1 MSKRVCNFVNAH
13 KGMVTGAAVSAATAL
28 APVASFAAVEGGNG
42 YIQAD
47 WVANLLPNITA
58 DVGTMI
64 PIGIGVMSIFIGISL
79 IPKIIYK
86 FLG

>member
-13 KGMVTGAAVSAATAL
+13 KGTITGAVVSACTAVAPL
-28 APVASFAAVEGGNG
+28 AANAAIEGTGF
-42 YIQAD
+42 IQAD
-47 WVANLLPNITA
+47 WVSNLLPNITA
-58 DVGTMI
+58 DVGTMV

-79 IPKIIYK
+79 IPKIVYK